1 MTRSGT
7 SCTSSRRWFDLQPP
21 SAQSGGGSFPQW
33 KVISCK
39 HHRAVPARQQPLQQD
54 LSLQSLPGKEVM
66 VIQALLPT
74 SGPSSTS
81 TMCGCYTHLAGV
93 RQVRSTQHTM
103 GVIRAL
109 STQTAI
115 TQFTEVTEIDL

>member
-7 SCTSSRRWFDLQPP
+7 SCTSSRGWFDLQPP
-21 SAQSGGGSFPQW
+21 SAQNDGTFPQW
-33 KVISCK
+33 KVISCE
-39 HHRAVPARQQPLQQD
+39 HHRAIPARQQPLQQD
-54 LSLQSLPGKEVM
+54 LCLQSLPGKEVM

-81 TMCGCYTHLAGV
+81 TLYGCYTRLARV

-103 GVIRAL
+103 SVIRTL
-109 STQTAI
+109 SIQTAI
-115 TQFTEVTEIDL
+115 TQFSEVTEVDL